1 MAALSDGL
9 GTKVFIG
16 PVATSDD
23 TSTYSVL
30 TGWVEIAEVESIG
43 EFGDSASAITF
54 TSLSAAR
61 VRKRKGARDAGDVAI
76 VCANVPGDLGQEAAI
91 AAEGTKFRYAFKVV
105 AADAES
111 EDFTDSEF
119 YFGALVMSKRVNVGA
134 SNAVNKRTIN
144 LAIDTDIHEV
154 PSEDATP

>member
-1 MAALSDGL
+1 MALSDGL
-9 GTKVFIG
+9 GTKIFIG

-23 TSTYSVL
+23 TSTYAAL
-30 TGWVEIAEVESIG
+30 TPWVEIGEVESIG
-43 EFGDSASAITF
+43 EFGDAASAINF
-54 TSLSAAR
+54 TSLSSAR
-61 VRKRKGARDAGDVAI
+61 VRKRKGARDAGDVSV
-76 VCANVPGDLGQEAAI
+76 VCANIPDDPGQLAAI
-91 AAEGTKFRYAFKVV
+91 AAEGTKYRYAFKVV

-119 YFGALVMSKRVNVGA
+119 YFGALVMSKRLNVGA

-154 PSEDATP
+154 PSEEETP

>member
-1 MAALSDGL
+1 MSALSDGL

-23 TSTYSVL
+23 TSTYTAL
-30 TGWVEIAEVESIG
+30 TPWVEIGEVESIG
-43 EFGDSASAITF
+43 EFGDAAAAINF
-54 TSLSAAR
+54 TSLSKAR
-61 VRKRKGARDAGDVAI
+61 VRKRKGARDAGDVSI
-76 VCANVPGDLGQEAAI
+76 VCANIPDDLGQLAAI
-91 AAEGTKFRYAFKVV
+91 AAEGTKFRYAFKIV

-119 YFGALVMSKRVNVGA
+119 YFGALVMSKRLNVGA
-134 SNAVNKRTIN
+134 SNAVNKRTFN

-154 PSEDATP
+154 PSEEETP

>member
-9 GTKVFIG
+9 GTRVFIG

-23 TSTYSVL
+23 TSTYAAL
-30 TGWVEIAEVESIG
+30 TGYVEIAEVESIG

-54 TSLSAAR
+54 TSLSSAR
-61 VRKRKGARDAGDVAI
+61 VRKRKGARDAGDVSI
-76 VCANVPGDLGQEAAI
+76 VCANVPGDPGQEAAI
-91 AAEGTKFRYAFKVV
+91 AAEGTKFRYAFKIVP
-105 AADAES
+105 ADAAS
-111 EDFTDSEF
+111 EDHTDSEF

-134 SNAVNKRTIN
+134 SNAVNKRTFA

-154 PSEDATP
+154 PSKETP

>member
-23 TSTYSVL
+23 TTTYPAL

-43 EFGDSASAITF
+43 EFGDAASAITF
-54 TSLSAAR
+54 TSLSKAR

-76 VCANVPGDLGQEAAI
+76 VCANVPGDPGQEAAI

-111 EDFTDSEF
+111 EDHSDSEF

-134 SNAVNKRTIN
+134 ANAVNKRTLN

-154 PSEDATP
+154 PSEETP

>member
-23 TSTYSVL
+23 TSTYAIL
-30 TGWVEIAEVESIG
+30 TGWLEISEVESIG
-43 EFGDSASAITF
+43 EFGDAASAITF

-76 VCANVPGDLGQEAAI
+76 VCANVPGDPGQEAAI

>member
-23 TSTYSVL
+23 TSTYAAL
-30 TGWVEIAEVESIG
+30 TGWVEIAEVESVG

-76 VCANVPGDLGQEAAI
+76 VCANIPGDPGQEAAI
-91 AAEGTKFRYAFKVV
+91 EAEGTKFRYAFRIE
-105 AADAES
+105 AADAPNETG
-111 EDFTDSEF
+111 TDSAF
-119 YFGALVMSKRVNVGA
+119 YFGALVMSKRLNVGA
-134 SNAVNKRTIN
+134 SNAVNKRSFN
-144 LAIDTDIHEV
+144 LGIDTDIHEV
-154 PSEDATP
+154 PAEPGA

>member
-9 GTKVFIG
+9 GTRVFIG

-23 TSTYSVL
+23 TSTYAAL
-30 TGWVEIAEVESIG
+30 TGYVEIAEVESIG
-43 EFGDSASAITF
+43 EFGDAASPITF
-54 TSLSAAR
+54 TSLSKAR
-61 VRKRKGARDAGDVAI
+61 VRKRKGARDAGDVSI
-76 VCANVPGDLGQEAAI
+76 VCANVPEDLGQLAAI
-91 AAEGTKFRYAFKVV
+91 AAEGTKFRYAIKIV
-105 AADAES
+105 ANDAAS
-111 EDFTDSEF
+111 EDHTDSEF

-134 SNAVNKRTIN
+134 SNAVNKRTFN